1 MSDVDEDNE
10 LAQMSLDEKLR
21 LVDAVYDG
29 KDPVSIQIKR
39 ENGEDEENYGENVF
53 PLLWII
59 KTFHKL
65 WITANENV

>member
-1 MSDVDEDNE
+1 MSAVDEDNKLVE
-10 LAQMSLDEKLR
+10 ISLDERLR

-29 KDPVSIQIKR
+29 KDLISTQIKR
-39 ENGEDEENYGENVF
+39 ENGEDEENHDENVF

-65 WITANENV
+65 WITASEI